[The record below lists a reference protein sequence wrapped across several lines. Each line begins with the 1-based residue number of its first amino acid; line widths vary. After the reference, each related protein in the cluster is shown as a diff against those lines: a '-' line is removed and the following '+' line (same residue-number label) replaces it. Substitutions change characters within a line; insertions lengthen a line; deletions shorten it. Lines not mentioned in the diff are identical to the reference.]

1 MSRCAQ
7 LATPHR
13 LMLSG
18 SPIQNNLRE
27 LWSLFDFV
35 YPGKLGTLPDFLEH
49 LAVPIQQGGYANAS
63 ELLVHTS
70 YTCAC
75 VLRDTIRPYLLRR
88 DKQHVDLKLPEKN
101 EQVLHFPFLV

>member
-1 MSRCAQ
+1 M
-7 LATPHR
+7 ATPHR
-13 LMLSG
+13 LLLSG

-35 YPGKLGTLPDFLEH
+35 YPGRLGTLPDFLEH

-63 ELLVHTS
+63 ELVVQTA
-70 YTCAC
+70 YKCAC

-88 DKQHVDLKLPEKN
+88 VKEHVDLKLPEKN
-101 EQVLHFPFLV
+101 EQVVQ